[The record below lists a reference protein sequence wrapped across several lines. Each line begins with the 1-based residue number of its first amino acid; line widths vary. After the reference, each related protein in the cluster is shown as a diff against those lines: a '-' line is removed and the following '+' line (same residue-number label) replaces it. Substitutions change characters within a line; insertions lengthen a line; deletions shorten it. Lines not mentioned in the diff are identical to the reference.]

1 MNVAV
6 PHIKKV
12 DGLSTETKRLLTYI
26 GVIAGIYATFKLTQH
41 IIRAVRVSSLETQFG
56 VK

>member
-1 MNVAV
+1 MQVSV

-26 GVIAGIYATFKLTQH
+26 GVIAGAYAAFKLTQH
-41 IIRAVRVSSLETQFG
+41 IMRSVRVSSLETQFG

>member
-1 MNVAV
+1 MNISV

-12 DGLSTETKRLLTYI
+12 DGLSAETKRVLTYI
-26 GVIAGIYATFKLTQH
+26 GVIAGAYAVFKLTQH
-41 IIRAVRVSSLETQFG
+41 IVRSIRVSSLETQFG